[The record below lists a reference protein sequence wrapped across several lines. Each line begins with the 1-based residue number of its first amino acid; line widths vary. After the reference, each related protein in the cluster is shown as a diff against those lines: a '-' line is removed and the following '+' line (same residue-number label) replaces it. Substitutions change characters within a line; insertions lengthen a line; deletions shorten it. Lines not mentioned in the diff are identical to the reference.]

1 MNSLNEDNLQQ
12 TKQQLT
18 QGTKHRSASVG
29 ALPREK
35 KHFTSRNES
44 ASGISLDV
52 RCACQYFQCDSLLPE
67 RVNPVGSRPESKIG
81 FASNIPGGYY
91 SESPNQQPLYQAFD
105 TDGTTGMH
113 GRHPDIERM
122 SLRSL
127 GGQKSFDRASNKS
140 FELTQDPID
149 PGELAKQGLVV
160 CNIVEPTYDEEYSLP
175 YDGVK
180 RGISIDRL
188 SQKSFGQRQ
197 DFDTISHRS
206 FSGVRKIESR
216 SGSKQDLYVAD
227 ICIPTTQ
234 VSLHSRR
241 SSKTELPYFNIISA
255 TPTPSIGGNK
265 PEFSVYEEFRK
276 NKAGLEEKENI
287 PSNINQR
294 QSGII
299 KQTSLPTRFDQMG
312 TSMNVPDI
320 EPVYQP
326 TTIPK
331 TEPNQIEIQT
341 ISIDISTNI
350 VEVREDPTVLDAD
363 KVVEEGI
370 KAESRPSSPLHSPKL
385 LHKRE
390 TGIHPGLSEEGS
402 PRSMSPPSL
411 PTSGYFGTSPSH
423 SPIMNSR
430 NEDHMINHD
439 QPRFLPPENLS
450 QSDFNTEPTDQTVLH
465 ATLSI
470 PSGRMSPQST
480 TYKISGTATSLGAV
494 NHSNFETNF
503 PNSKHGD
510 LNSTQ
515 RPSSLAFSQQTS
527 TLLSSNQIS
536 DDNLSNI
543 PVKEKT
549 SFSFF
554 GRKRSKD
561 NLSPERPVRKKKEKI
576 TVETSPTKERSPI
589 REKSPFRLLGA
600 NSNANKEPSPMR
612 ERSPIKEKS
621 PIREKSPFRLFGKD
635 TKKAKEA
642 TPIREKSPVREKS
655 PFRLFGTESKSE
667 PVKQERSSSIF
678 LSAFGRNGKEKS
690 PSRERSPSLSPLSGR
705 RKSSVKPG
713 LVMISAGENDQVMS
727 IGGPQKI
734 ALTDSSKL
742 TPAIASSVQETFTLK
757 VDELDQYA
765 PKPKANVTSSIPS
778 RYSSQQLKVSTINLN
793 EPTQVQPLEPKQQK
807 SSSLANRPLSITSS
821 QPNISSLSKVK
832 HDESTSREPSI
843 APSFAAP
850 IQAVQNTPASIFT
863 PVQIAPN
870 LVSVAIGIPHQSSQS
885 EEFDDLHASDALY
898 FEEGDTKVQSSNAN
912 INQVISQQRFSSETR
927 QLPSRTPSEQRLR
940 QSSLLRRKNYF
951 DRTQSQDRAH
961 SSQDSGNES
970 MIGRMSKTVS
980 FDFVEQRSSR
990 LDEHEKSK
998 TKATK
1003 RDWLERSYFM
1013 RDHEY
1018 EPIGEPQDGAKSQN
1032 ASTSK
1037 KESTPQP
1044 SVPSV
1049 QISQP
1054 MEVEQQI
1061 KESAEAA
1068 MELLQKDLE
1077 DRYLSSATTT
1087 PRSESRTDTEIR
1099 TSQVD
1104 TSALEELPLKPE
1116 NRRKGLL
1123 ASAQDRSRRFK
1134 AGIRNQAGKV
1144 KTKVRGIKKP
1154 TFRKP
1159 TLIKKETVS
1168 KTEIG
1173 DVLVVSEVVTETK
1186 VDDDASALSEPKN
1199 KKRFKAPDFSNI
1211 KMPDMPKF
1219 KSPDMSK
1226 LKAKAGDLKKIEFKK
1241 PEFKKPDFKRPEF
1254 TKVDMSKFKIPEKF
1268 SSLKLKRSRSFKE
1281 GDTSVQTGE
1290 SGTTPESAAALQ
1302 EKEPAGKKKFD
1313 FTFGTYPRALRRK
1326 KIRDSIENI
1335 VKPTDLST
1343 QPSTETPPSVES
1355 SQPTVQRGT
1364 RDKGPVGS
1372 RWADKF
1378 SDVSYGGDSESGRF
1392 QRYGSEIESFERE
1405 SSVERRMKDDLIAQ
1419 EEAELALI
1427 SDPSRKQF
1435 VEFDEEN
1442 REIHK
1447 ISRDREAEFKHRRP
1461 MIHQDS
1467 NLSEESRDVGWSD
1480 KDVLRN
1486 KMLQRAEMESESYSN
1501 NYPSEEGL
1509 ANHETQST
1517 GSSTKKG
1524 VIEEIDDDEF
1534 FLRKRGISQDNIEI
1548 RQYISSAIR
1557 EGFDNPINTLQQLG
1571 SSQGEYPDSMIGI
1584 SSDNVDFGYNIPRT
1598 PPRKPKRQKQQYNN
1612 LAKNVDDSQEISQ
1625 EFDIEQKENYG
1636 DNISLPQTG
1645 SDFFKN
1651 IPPNRPLRRSKKGF
1665 QQDSQSDI
1673 PYFEE
1678 IDKDFYQHKEINLE
1692 DPNMMVSH
1700 KYDDEE
1706 ELQFQDMSA
1715 KPIAPKRRKK
1725 RTPQSEERD
1734 LIMNG
1739 FGGRSVSNTY
1749 LEENIPHQDMIVYR
1763 TEHEYVIPLAKPE
1776 SYEGTP
1782 DMNERRSTSRTNNEE
1797 DDRTSRGAESFI
1809 DEALV
1814 IMESGDNEQKFRIEM
1829 EDSHGYAVV
1838 RKEPPPRPPPP
1849 SRQKKSPSRFSTMPL
1864 PKKSPPPERPKRNYS
1879 TIAPDR
1885 PPRRPSLEHSEEP
1898 RIIPDAT
1905 QYEELD
1911 IEENLQRRADSPL
1924 KLKSGEIINK
1934 MKYRPLPPPPRP
1946 PREKRDKS
1954 KHKLERDDFDDHD
1967 GEGERIATEAA
1978 FEVEISTQTDPLP
1991 DDFVFEEFEIT
2002 DDMKIIEP
2010 RNSKTLEDILKEDD
2024 KEMEGVKWN
2033 GDDNLTRGIQRFR
2046 ESTQRSFS
2054 EKSRASSAA
2063 DRSKSHSRPQTPAAI
2078 VVEKRVPTPIPNSRT
2093 NETMLEA
2100 SLTVQ
2105 PIDDHDFDI
2114 EENITKTSLQGDG
2127 SFNESVSYQAS
2138 TVKSVGEHSG
2148 ESYEEE
2154 RLMDFAAEEQLVREE
2169 EEREKLREEMR
2180 KIQKEKEEEEER
2192 LIMEKIRELQ
2202 RMEEEEERKTIE
2214 KLKELEIL
2222 EQQEK
2227 RRLQK
2232 EAEEEERRQREEQD
2246 RRILEKIKE
2255 LERQEEED
2263 RRIMEKL
2270 RQLEKE
2276 FSAAEEAEK
2285 QEANLLETEKQETV
2299 KEGQDFIE
2307 EQEIVKQT
2315 FEAPSRPPRKRPSVP
2330 NIAEED
2336 QIKSVALETTALAPV
2351 SEKPIVDIS
2360 TVPSQTSLPSHM
2372 ALADLEVERLRVH
2385 ALQAGHIMV
2394 SNLQGSQISA
2404 DELECK
2410 GGNLVV
2416 RNLELP
2422 PGFIED
2428 IVERVRSTERTHVQV
2443 ETQTVE
2449 NDETQKSKPVPSE
2462 KTESR
2467 GVPTHH
2473 QTQHMYEQRPFIAE
2487 DIPPRPPLPPLFPSE
2502 YMHSIPPA
2510 AFYQLRNPDDEEYQ
2524 PNLQAP
2530 RRRRHYRRRDSSSDD
2545 DHHRRRSRSRRSPEP
2560 TVAQLGGQFLQA
2572 CGTSLLRR
2580 LSQVANA
2587 MQFSVKEGGERNI
2600 GILIAMFI
2608 LMTLGFLLMAMSGKN
2623 IHHHHWDFFN
2633 PPNNEGRRQ

>member
-1 MNSLNEDNLQQ
+1 MVYLYLTIVANYVSLPGAGGAEPTIIETLNKNTIINTTEEQKQNKSENKEENQSNINDSNDTTTTTTPVTTKEEEIKSLNETEQINLDNNKNQSDIENIEISKNILDIQSHLIETFDKNFSVSEDSDKSGVTVKEIPAKPEEFQ
-12 TKQQLT
+12 TTSQIETETSPKSVIEIEPSIPKTHKPIQLDLDISSNKRESKLLNSFDKKEEEEEDKKENNNNIIIENENLNKNIKNNNNNNIINKITDDKNNILVDTAKEVKIEISNKFIENEKDKIESSHIENNNNNNNILANNENIIISDISSSKIENNINEKLIESEKQQNLNENHNNIEKVKEKSEEILT
-18 QGTKHRSASVG
+18 SSSVVAADNQENNFEILSG
-29 ALPREK
+29 KQDKLLIITDLSGGNNFLNTNNHLNNDIGINGLKNCTTPLEEEEK
-35 KHFTSRNES
+35 QK
-44 ASGISLDV
+44 LL
-52 RCACQYFQCDSLLPE
+52 DSLPQLD
-67 RVNPVGSRPESKIG
+67 
-81 FASNIPGGYY
+81 SNIDPYKLAIEAKKEYYQSLRDYLDKYQEDKPPIPLQTYRWEDIRRAKEKGGYPWTHLY
-91 SESPNQQPLYQAFD
+91 KRPLGPDEEPEIVLLLRKSQEFTFHKQYHHNKHNHQSSESPKSLKKVRIHDQVLVKETERYISDLSDTEELSSKASSPSSIGASIESEEDNKSALSESCASDSVSEGKKSKFSKLKGILKRKTGEKKKSQENKPKESIEVKESTESKDTATISSASPSPSPLPSSDIQDSSDILSDEYLTAATTESDNPSEFSNKTKQEESSPKKGKCCHPIMDKIKNMADKQLKKRSIKKIPLKGDEKIVLEEQQKILKLRESPKADRSEIPKFVEKQDSEEIVEIVQLEESPSSKRKEG
-105 TDGTTGMH
+105 TDGASILIPDEIIEIPP
-113 GRHPDIERM
+113 HPTVTVEITQPDTPDSPPRKT
-122 SLRSL
+122 LR
-127 GGQKSFDRASNKS
+127 KMK
-140 FELTQDPID
+140 E
-149 PGELAKQGLVV
+149 
-160 CNIVEPTYDEEYSLP
+160 
-175 YDGVK
+175 
-180 RGISIDRL
+180 
-188 SQKSFGQRQ
+188 
-197 DFDTISHRS
+197 H
-206 FSGVRKIESR
+206 
-216 SGSKQDLYVAD
+216 
-227 ICIPTTQ
+227 
-234 VSLHSRR
+234 
-241 SSKTELPYFNIISA
+241 
-255 TPTPSIGGNK
+255 
-265 PEFSVYEEFRK
+265 VYEEIDPNSDLTMK
-276 NKAGLEEKENI
+276 IDEILQLASVEALKKSLAAQDENILKDIQVNKKLPLDRMGSSEEEVERSFHKGATLAPISSIDSTSSDEQERRVALSTVAEESDAASVDEKGIKESESAITVIEEEKEVEL
-287 PSNINQR
+287 
-294 QSGII
+294 
-299 KQTSLPTRFDQMG
+299 K
-312 TSMNVPDI
+312 
-320 EPVYQP
+320 PVL
-326 TTIPK
+326 K
-331 TEPNQIEIQT
+331 
-341 ISIDISTNI
+341 
-350 VEVREDPTVLDAD
+350 
-363 KVVEEGI
+363 
-370 KAESRPSSPLHSPKL
+370 
-385 LHKRE
+385 
-390 TGIHPGLSEEGS
+390 
-402 PRSMSPPSL
+402 
-411 PTSGYFGTSPSH
+411 
-423 SPIMNSR
+423 
-430 NEDHMINHD
+430 
-439 QPRFLPPENLS
+439 
-450 QSDFNTEPTDQTVLH
+450 
-465 ATLSI
+465 
-470 PSGRMSPQST
+470 
-480 TYKISGTATSLGAV
+480 
-494 NHSNFETNF
+494 
-503 PNSKHGD
+503 
-510 LNSTQ
+510 
-515 RPSSLAFSQQTS
+515 
-527 TLLSSNQIS
+527 
-536 DDNLSNI
+536 
-543 PVKEKT
+543 
-549 SFSFF
+549 
-554 GRKRSKD
+554 
-561 NLSPERPVRKKKEKI
+561 
-576 TVETSPTKERSPI
+576 
-589 REKSPFRLLGA
+589 
-600 NSNANKEPSPMR
+600 KEPSPG
-612 ERSPIKEKS
+612 PN
-621 PIREKSPFRLFGKD
+621 GAD
-635 TKKAKEA
+635 KKVTFSHIED
-642 TPIREKSPVREKS
+642 E
-655 PFRLFGTESKSE
+655 SE
-667 PVKQERSSSIF
+667 P
-678 LSAFGRNGKEKS
+678 L
-690 PSRERSPSLSPLSGR
+690 REDIEVP
-705 RKSSVKPG
+705 
-713 LVMISAGENDQVMS
+713 E
-727 IGGPQKI
+727 
-734 ALTDSSKL
+734 
-742 TPAIASSVQETFTLK
+742 ELK
-757 VDELDQYA
+757 
-765 PKPKANVTSSIPS
+765 NVP
-778 RYSSQQLKVSTINLN
+778 
-793 EPTQVQPLEPKQQK
+793 
-807 SSSLANRPLSITSS
+807 NRW
-821 QPNISSLSKVK
+821 K
-832 HDESTSREPSI
+832 DM
-843 APSFAAP
+843 A
-850 IQAVQNTPASIFT
+850 
-863 PVQIAPN
+863 
-870 LVSVAIGIPHQSSQS
+870 
-885 EEFDDLHASDALY
+885 
-898 FEEGDTKVQSSNAN
+898 
-912 INQVISQQRFSSETR
+912 
-927 QLPSRTPSEQRLR
+927 
-940 QSSLLRRKNYF
+940 
-951 DRTQSQDRAH
+951 
-961 SSQDSGNES
+961 
-970 MIGRMSKTVS
+970 
-980 FDFVEQRSSR
+980 
-990 LDEHEKSK
+990 
-998 TKATK
+998 
-1003 RDWLERSYFM
+1003 
-1013 RDHEY
+1013 DHEY